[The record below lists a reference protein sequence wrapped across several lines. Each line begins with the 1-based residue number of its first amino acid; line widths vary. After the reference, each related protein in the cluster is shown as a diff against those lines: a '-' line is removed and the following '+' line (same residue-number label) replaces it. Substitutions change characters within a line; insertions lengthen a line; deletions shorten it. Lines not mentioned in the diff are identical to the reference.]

1 MVDFDPT
8 THRYTHQGR
17 VIPSV
22 TARITA
28 AGLLGPA
35 AAFYTDAA
43 AARGQHVHRACLLLD
58 GVAQFRTPREV
69 FVDGCLITSG
79 WGDADTVTS
88 IIETAAPTLTP
99 TERNFVLSY
108 QRWCVAMTPDWT
120 SMETPHYS
128 ARYDTAGTADRLGTI
143 DSVPAVVDFKTG
155 GPAAWHGVQL
165 AMYDLL
171 HDELPPR
178 ERRRLVLHLVDD
190 GRMAQVVEYHAAAD
204 YLLALELMKGSSNVT
219 HCTDHCPDAPAPH
232 CQL

>member
-1 MVDFDPT
+1 MVEFDPT

-22 TARITA
+22 TGRIKS

-35 AAFYTDAA
+35 VSFYTDET
-43 AARGQHVHRACLLLD
+43 AARGQRVHLACLQLD
-58 GVAQFRTPREV
+58 H
-69 FVDGCLITSG
+69 
-79 WGDADTVTS
+79 ADLQW
-88 IIETAAPTLTP
+88 AAGRGGQTLAPALTP
-99 TERNFVLSY
+99 TERGYVLSY
-108 QRWCVAMTPDWT
+108 HRWCEAMAPQWT
-120 SMETPHYS
+120 SLETPHYS

-190 GRMAQVVEYHAAAD
+190 GRMAQVVEYHAADD
-204 YLLALELMKGSSNVT
+204 YLLALELMKGPPDVT
-219 HCTDHCPDAPAPH
+219 NCTDLGPPATATHGQP
-232 CQL
+232 